1 MECNPNQLDSGHW
14 HCAECGYTSK
24 QPLDRPFRK
33 ACQPSDPAK
42 PRERKPPGVG
52 DHLKML
58 WQQLRIV
65 PSKACG
71 CESLRRKMNALGVDG
86 CRANRA
92 ELVAELQAKSWDF
105 SALDSLRAAGDAL
118 QTGLAWRINPLDRFG
133 SLLDLAI
140 ERAESR

>member
-1 MECNPNQLDSGHW
+1 
-14 HCAECGYTSK
+14 
-24 QPLDRPFRK
+24 
-33 ACQPSDPAK
+33 
-42 PRERKPPGVG
+42 
-52 DHLKML
+52 
-58 WQQLRIV
+58 
-65 PSKACG
+65 
-71 CESLRRKMNALGVDG
+71 MNALGVDG